1 MRKIQIFLYL
11 AASHEPSP
19 RRHQSLALDP
29 AHCYR
34 KNMAHPPRIPV
45 LLPVE
50 KAVIYFIT
58 FCVQDRHKVLANPE
72 TMAAFLNA
80 AQRME
85 GRWIVRSAT
94 LMPDHIHVLAI
105 PHDRYESVG
114 NFAGAIKRWMRQS
127 LEAKWKWQTG
137 CFDRLLRSAESADA
151 KWHYIRENP
160 VRAGFVERWQDWPYH
175 IGVDPEER
183 PDLPFV
189 IEA

>member
-1 MRKIQIFLYL
+1 
-11 AASHEPSP
+11 
-19 RRHQSLALDP
+19 
-29 AHCYR
+29 
-34 KNMAHPPRIPV
+34 MAHPPRIPV

-127 LEAKWKWQTG
+127 LEAKWNGKPGALIGCCVRQNPQTPSG
-137 CFDRLLRSAESADA
+137 TTSGRIPC
-151 KWHYIRENP
+151 
-160 VRAGFVERWQDWPYH
+160 ERDS
-175 IGVDPEER
+175 
-183 PDLPFV
+183 
-189 IEA
+189 